1 MTKLVITRKA
11 NQAIQLS
18 NESGDELALITVLKL
33 ERNQVRLLFDAP
45 VSTKIHRLEKLEST
59 NSTKPVA
66 PEN

>member
-45 VSTKIHRLEKLEST
+45 VSTKIHRLEKLKDT
-59 NSTKPVA
+59 NSPKSVA

>member
-45 VSTKIHRLEKLEST
+45 VSTKIHRLEKLEDT
-59 NSTKPVA
+59 NSPKPVA